1 MKYRY
6 SRNIVTVP
14 ILTLKLLKRREHR
27 SVCLRYVCTDET
39 GERNSRI
46 RKSSTFSILSF
57 LFFLFFIRGTFRRSS
72 PTLFRF
78 LPPPDLSLSIRVN
91 VSTRWYALSNNNT
104 VHRAPVVFLLLL
116 VRQTTLLPLGR
127 VTVAYIKL
135 PSRVRPCS
143 FIGAWWMARLVVSG
157 IVNAWWYNT
166 RLRLRPGENLLPSCQ
181 SERAPRSVFGAPRC
195 YET

>member
-6 SRNIVTVP
+6 SKNFVIVP
-14 ILTLKLLKRREHR
+14 MLTLKFLKRQKHR
-27 SVCLRYVCTDET
+27 SVCFRYRWNGWKKFD
-39 GERNSRI
+39 SRV
-46 RKSSTFSILSF
+46 RKISTFSILSF
-57 LFFLFFIRGTFRRSS
+57 LFFFLFFNPQYISRILSFSSAAKRSFSFS
-72 PTLFRF
+72 PRQRL
-78 LPPPDLSLSIRVN
+78 
-91 VSTRWYALSNNNT
+91 STRWYALSNNNG
-104 VHRAPVVFLLLL
+104 APGPGVFLLLS

-166 RLRLRPGENLLPSCQ
+166 RLRLRPGENLLPPCHN
-181 SERAPRSVFGAPRC
+181 EPRAIRVFGTTLVASH
-195 YET
+195 ET